1 MIDVTLWLDKSGCLC
16 GIDASGHSGSAGAGE
31 DIICAAASTLL
42 RTVSRTLEMEPSI
55 KLEGNVEEKG
65 ELHLRLI
72 LSDKSESDWL
82 RGVSSFTVTGL
93 KDLESEYPDYCR
105 IRYERADSNCLDY
118 KEINN
123 GT

>member
-1 MIDVTLWLDKSGCLC
+1 MIDVTLWLDKNGCLY

-55 KLEGNVEEKG
+55 KLEGGVEERG

-72 LSDKSESDWL
+72 LSDESERDWL
-82 RGVSSFTVTGL
+82 RGVSSFAVTGFR
-93 KDLESEYPDYCR
+93 DLASEYPDYCR
-105 IRYERADSNCLDY
+105 IRYERADSNC
-118 KEINN
+118 
-123 GT
+123 

>member
-1 MIDVTLWLDKSGCLC
+1 MIDVTLWLDKNGCLY

-31 DIICAAASTLL
+31 DIICAAAFTLL

-72 LSDKSESDWL
+72 LSDKSENDWL

-105 IRYERADSNCLDY
+105 IRCERADSNC
-118 KEINN
+118 
-123 GT
+123 

>member
-16 GIDASGHSGSAGAGE
+16 GIDASGHSGSAGDGE

-55 KLEGNVEEKG
+55 ELKGSVEEKG
-65 ELHLRLI
+65 ELHLRLN
-72 LSDKSESDWL
+72 LSDESERDWL
-82 RGVSSFTVTGL
+82 RGVSSFAVIGL
-93 KDLESEYPDYCR
+93 RDLASEYPDYCR
-105 IRYERADSNCLDY
+105 IRCEKADSNCLDY
-118 KEINN
+118 KEIDN